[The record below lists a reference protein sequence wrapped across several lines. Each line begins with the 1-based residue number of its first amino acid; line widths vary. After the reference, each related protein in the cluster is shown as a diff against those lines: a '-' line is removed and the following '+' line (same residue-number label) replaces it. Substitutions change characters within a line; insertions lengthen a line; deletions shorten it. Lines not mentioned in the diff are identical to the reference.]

1 MKNGVY
7 NIQNIITGDCYIG
20 SCASKSGYKARWTNH
35 KNDLRKGKHHSIIL
49 QNAWNKYSE
58 ENFIFFMLEYC
69 EPVMC
74 IEREQY
80 YMDNL
85 NPKYNVAEVA
95 GSNLGVKQSE
105 ETKKKLRN
113 RSYDWMRGDNNW
125 NRLPENRKSLRD
137 RILRNPIKQT
147 EDGWKKISEFHKGK
161 SKTEEHR
168 AKISI
173 SNKGKQKSQEQL
185 EKMRKWQ
192 VEHNTGDKCHFS
204 KDRYIF
210 SGESNSKFS
219 GYFKFKH
226 KLTNEE
232 FIGSK
237 IEFTNKFNLEHTKVC
252 AICNGKRK
260 STKKWVFIE
269 KILK

>member
-20 SCASKSGYKARWTNH
+20 SCASKSGYKTRWTNH

-49 QNAWNKYSE
+49 QRAWEKYGEVS
-58 ENFIFFMLEYC
+58 FTFSMLEYC
-69 EPVMC
+69 DPIVC

-80 YMDNL
+80 YMDSIR
-85 NPKYNVAEVA
+85 PKYNIAKVA
-95 GSNLGVKQSE
+95 GNTLGIKRSE
-105 ETKKKLRN
+105 ELKEKLRN
-113 RSYDWMRGDNNW
+113 RSYEWMRGDNNW
-125 NRLPENRKSLRD
+125 NRLPENRKRMREQL
-137 RILRNPIKQT
+137 LRNPLSATDI
-147 EDGWKKISEFHKGK
+147 GRKKISEFHKGK

-168 AKISI
+168 AKISS
-173 SNKGKQKSQEQL
+173 SNKGKQKSPEHL

-204 KDRYIF
+204 KNRYIF
-210 SGESNSKFS
+210 SGESNTRFS
-219 GYFKFKH
+219 GYFKFKNI
-226 KLTNEE
+226 LTSEE

-237 IEFTNKFNLEHTKVC
+237 NEFADKFNLEHTKVC

-269 KILK
+269 KIKE